1 MVTHVHLTAADHAQV
16 SAAVAQAEA
25 NTSGEIVT
33 MVARRSDNYHD
44 VGLIWAVA
52 ALFIALA
59 FMAAFPEHL
68 RAFLSTLLADWDH
81 ELTDWKL
88 LTGLFGLLILK
99 FLIVR
104 YLLTIMPLRLW
115 FTPRATKVRR
125 VHARAI
131 LLFRAAAEARTAA
144 RTGVLIYLSLD
155 EHCAEIVA
163 DRAISE
169 KVPPEAWGEAM
180 AALIDH
186 VREDR
191 AAQGMVEAVQRV
203 GALLASHFPRTHD
216 DSNELPDRLIEL

>member
-1 MVTHVHLTAADHAQV
+1 MVAPIHLTAEDHAHV
-16 SAAVAQAEA
+16 SAAVAAAEA
-25 NTSGEIVT
+25 HTSGEIVT
-33 MVARRSDNYHD
+33 IVARRSDNYHD

-59 FMAAFPEHL
+59 LMAAFPEHL
-68 RAFLSTLLADWDH
+68 RALLSALLADWEH
-81 ELTDWKL
+81 ELADWKL

-131 LLFRAAAEARTAA
+131 LLFRAAAEARTQA

-163 DRAISE
+163 DRAISD
-169 KVPPEAWGEAM
+169 KVPAEAWGDAM

-191 AAQGMVEAVQRV
+191 PAQGMVEAVNRV
-203 GALLASHFPRTHD
+203 GALLATHFPRTQGD
-216 DSNELPDRLIEL
+216 ANELPDRLIEL